1 MLYCQEMRFG
11 VYCPCF
17 FGSAFFYR
25 MQSPK
30 KVLIIGINGF
40 IGHHLLQRILNDT
53 AWSVIGVD
61 IGDDR
66 VIPYLGNKR
75 FTFHKAD
82 MTKERALIESLVKQ
96 SDVVLPL
103 AAVATPQLYMTQ
115 PLRVFELDFEENLP
129 IVRHCVKYGKRVIF
143 PSTSEVYGMSPDSEF
158 HPDHSPFVVG
168 PTSKIRW
175 IYSTSKQLMDRLIWA
190 YGRDHGLDFTL
201 FRPFNWI
208 GVGLDSLE
216 LDQARVI
223 TKFLGNILRGEDI
236 LLVDGGVQRRSFTHI
251 DDSMDALMKI
261 IENKNGI
268 ASSKIYNIG
277 NPQNN
282 HSIRELAEMLLA
294 LAPSYPHFKEQAHK
308 VKIVDISSQ
317 NHYGDGYQDV
327 QNRTPYIENTKQ
339 DLEWQ
344 PRVSMQDAL
353 ERTYQAYMAQLK
365 KNVPVEL

>member
-1 MLYCQEMRFG
+1 
-11 VYCPCF
+11 
-17 FGSAFFYR
+17 

-40 IGHHLLQRILNDT
+40 IGHHLLQRILKDT
-53 AWSVIGVD
+53 VWTVVGVD
-61 IGDDR
+61 IEDDR
-66 VIPYLGNKR
+66 VIPHQSDSR

-82 MTKERALIESLVKQ
+82 MTKERALIESLVEQ

-103 AAVATPQLYMTQ
+103 AAVATPQLYMTH

-143 PSTSEVYGMSPDSEF
+143 PSTSEVYGMSPDTEF

-175 IYSTSKQLMDRLIWA
+175 IYSTSKQLLDRIIWA

-201 FRPFNWI
+201 FRPFNWMGI
-208 GVGLDSLE
+208 GLDSLE
-216 LDQARVI
+216 ADQARVI

-251 DDSMDALMKI
+251 DDSMDALIKI

-277 NPQNN
+277 NPLNN

-308 VKIVDISSQ
+308 VKIVDVLSKT
-317 NHYGDGYQDV
+317 HYGDGYQDV
-327 QNRTPYIENTKQ
+327 QNRTPYIENTRK
-339 DLEWQ
+339 DLDWT
-344 PRVSMQDAL
+344 PSVSMQDAL
-353 ERTYQAYMAQLK
+353 ERTYQAYTAQLEQK
-365 KNVPVEL
+365 AALQL